1 MIETKFSFAIFFLPF
16 LFPFY
21 SFDLLKNKWVIGL
34 LTSHTLDLANY
45 SLLVSVNL
53 FPAFSVNWLDLEASG
68 FLFSYV
74 RKVHGAS
81 TSVASDHEACDAQ
94 LPLF

>member
-1 MIETKFSFAIFFLPF
+1 MIGAKFSFAVFLPF

-21 SFDLLKNKWVIGL
+21 SFDLLKNKWLIGL

-53 FPAFSVNWLDLEASG
+53 FPAFSVNWLELEFRFSL
-68 FLFSYV
+68 FLCKKSPW
-74 RKVHGAS
+74 
-81 TSVASDHEACDAQ
+81 C
-94 LPLF
+94 